1 MTRYTWK
8 RITEDVYGETISWW
22 LGTSTDPDRPATTE
36 IIKTR
41 DGWMIE
47 GGRGARFGTLK
58 AAQEDA
64 EWCLEQ
70 QPKTPKP
77 AEAPST
83 KEETWKAEMPASN
96 DDAIPAPPL
105 VTVSEIPT
113 AEDCLAHELRKIAEG
128 KKIIDD
134 QEDNLTWHVDRA
146 RRAGATWAQI
156 GETLGLSLQGAHK
169 RYGAKRP
176 RKPGGGETP
185 MF

>member
-8 RITEDVYGETISWW
+8 RITDDHGSYHQGV
-22 LGTSTDPDRPATTE
+22 STDPQRPGTVKIT
-36 IIKTR
+36 KTR
-41 DGWMIE
+41 DGWMID
-47 GGRGARFGTLK
+47 GGRGARFSTLEMAK
-58 AAQEDA
+58 QDA
-64 EWCLEQ
+64 EWCLAQ
-70 QPKTPKP
+70 QPKTRR
-77 AEAPST
+77 PST
-83 KEETWKAEMPASN
+83 TEETWKAEMPASN
-96 DDAIPAPPL
+96 DDAIPTPPL
-105 VTVSEIPT
+105 VAVTEVPT

-176 RKPGGGETP
+176 RKPGGGEAP

>member
-8 RITEDVYGETISWW
+8 RITDDWGSYHRGV
-22 LGTSTDPDRPATTE
+22 STDPQRPGTVKIT
-36 IIKTR
+36 KTR
-41 DGWMIE
+41 DGWVIE
-47 GGRGARFGTLK
+47 GGRGARFSTLEMAK
-58 AAQEDA
+58 QDA

-83 KEETWKAEMPASN
+83 EEEAVAVEQPASN
-96 DDAIPAPPL
+96 DDAIPTPPL

-185 MF
+185 LF